1 MASQKIAH
9 LEMIQG
15 VINRLAR
22 NSFLLKGW
30 SVVLISA
37 IFALSIRDAGNF
49 LVYVAYFPA
58 VVFWGLD
65 GYFLWQERLFRA
77 LYDYARA
84 LPEDQIDFSMDVSRI
99 SNEVANW
106 IEVTLSKTLLAF
118 HGTIVSTIVIITV
131 ISILLR

>member
-1 MASQKIAH
+1 MASHKLAH

-37 IFALSIRDAGNF
+37 IFALAIRNTGIF
-49 LVYVAYFPA
+49 LVYVAFFPA

-84 LPEDQIDFSMDVSRI
+84 LPEDQIDFSMDVTSVTA
-99 SNEVANW
+99 NVASW
-106 IEVTLSKTLLAF
+106 ERVTFSKTLVAF
-118 HGTIVSTIVIITV
+118 HGAILLTIIIITI
-131 ISILLR
+131 ISILAL